1 MGITIHY
8 RGTID
13 DLNRVEELEDRVID
27 LVFALGGKATVWR
40 SWSDTDRTRV
50 LRGLMVEMAPGQ
62 ETLSLVISPEGHF
75 TPLFQMEE
83 AEQAPFAEPPYCF
96 CKTQFGSLQGHIAVV
111 HLLDA
116 IRQNFCSNLE
126 ISDEGEYFE
135 TRDAK
140 RLAAKMDFLGSAI
153 KSMADGL
160 REHGLNDE
168 AAEDPNI
175 IAARIARVAMLVQQK
190 LSGNSDAIQADNLSN
205 AEDSQSNESDWNES
219 SLEEEVVTFDRMRRQ
234 SNLRSERMV
243 RRIDEA
249 TAAGMSALEALE
261 LAMQEE
267 GLAIR
272 TNRLGEVESSSNES
286 ATDEAVSNE
295 APSNEAPSSPLESS
309 SFDESSLAM
318 SADTDEPHPVLEL
331 AEQFLVTVMEL
342 AEADTTSSAFFTTIV
357 RSATDMVGGL
367 AQATC
372 EPWEG
377 RYSRALAITQLK
389 RSLSGHAF
397 ARGAIFGLRS
407 DKAINKVTSDELHEQ
422 LETILA
428 MIHELTEQAWDSP
441 EFS

>member
-13 DLNRVEELEDRVID
+13 DLNCVEELEDRVID
-27 LVFALGGKATVWR
+27 LVFALGGKPTVWR
-40 SWSDTDRTRV
+40 SWSDTDQTRV
-50 LRGLMVEMAPGQ
+50 LRGLMVAMAPGQ
-62 ETLSLVISPEGHF
+62 ETLSLVISPEGHL
-75 TPLFQMEE
+75 TPLFDMKE
-83 AEQAPFAEPPYCF
+83 AEETPFAEPPYCF

-116 IRQNFCSNLE
+116 IRQNFCSDLE

-140 RLAAKMDFLGSAI
+140 RLAAKMQFLDSAI

-160 REHGLNDE
+160 RQHGLNDE

-175 IAARIARVAMLVQQK
+175 IASRIERVAMLVQQK
-190 LSGNSDAIQADNLSN
+190 LSAGPDAIQAEDLSN
-205 AEDSQSNESDWNES
+205 DEDSHSSDADWSEP
-219 SLEEEVVTFDRMRRQ
+219 SLEEEVGTFDRMRRQ

-249 TAAGMSALEALE
+249 TAAGMSALEAVE

-267 GLAIR
+267 GLASR
-272 TNRLGEVESSSNES
+272 RGKRGEDESASNEG
-286 ATDEAVSNE
+286 T
-295 APSNEAPSSPLESS
+295 SSEGTSSLLDLS
-309 SFDESSLAM
+309 SFDEAWLEETAE
-318 SADTDEPHPVLEL
+318 TDERHPALEL
-331 AEQFLVTVMEL
+331 AEQFLATVMEL
-342 AEADTTSSAFFTTIV
+342 AEADTTSSAFFTIIV
-357 RSATDMVGGL
+357 RSASDMVGGL

-407 DKAINKVTSDELHEQ
+407 DKAIDKAISDQLHDQ
-422 LETILA
+422 LQTILS
-428 MIHELTEQAWDSP
+428 MIHELTEQAWDEP